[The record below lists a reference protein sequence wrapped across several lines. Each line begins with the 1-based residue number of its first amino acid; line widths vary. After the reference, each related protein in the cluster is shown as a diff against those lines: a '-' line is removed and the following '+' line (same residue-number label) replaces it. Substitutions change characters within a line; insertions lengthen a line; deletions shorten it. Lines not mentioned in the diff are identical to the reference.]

1 MSDHI
6 KQQIKGKMQ
15 ERDRLEANISECT
28 TRLEASGAG
37 LHNQLIDKEGFP
49 RADIDVSAVRADRH
63 KVAVLTNDHKRITN
77 QIEQLMHELHAE
89 VRKAPAVDAA
99 QRPRTTDASS
109 SLAAPAQPAA
119 TVTSAAAS
127 AIRPFAVIDEMSAS
141 SPAEEAGLQVGD
153 QLISFA
159 DVSAQ
164 TANTLPSVAA
174 TLQANENREVEARL
188 LRRGSALS
196 VKLTPHTWGGRGL
209 LGCHL
214 RPI

>member
-1 MSDHI
+1 
-6 KQQIKGKMQ
+6 
-15 ERDRLEANISECT
+15 
-28 TRLEASGAG
+28 
-37 LHNQLIDKEGFP
+37 
-49 RADIDVSAVRADRH
+49 
-63 KVAVLTNDHKRITN
+63 
-77 QIEQLMHELHAE
+77 MHELHAE

-174 TLQANENREVEARL
+174 TLQVHSCPFSDAWMAAFV
-188 LRRGSALS
+188 
-196 VKLTPHTWGGRGL
+196 
-209 LGCHL
+209 
-214 RPI
+214 